1 MSTKIYIDWQDDDFT
16 WDEEIRLWEE
26 VYIIVGELISGGGA
40 RDPQYWGDLP
50 DSINTN
56 AELRRQ
62 IEENLE
68 RLKQRDKKKLIK
80 VLVTLDSKKYEESK
94 ELSKNIKITVDDVLY
109 LAENM
114 GVDVKIMDVN

>member
-26 VYIIVGELISGGGA
+26 VYIIVGELISGGA

-80 VLVTLDSKKYEESK
+80 VLVTLDSKKYEETK